1 MSDAT
6 TAPGGTRTAEP
17 VMTHRMIMFVI
28 IGLMAGMFLSALD
41 QTVVGTA
48 IRTIGDD
55 LQGLSQQAWVT
66 TAYLIV
72 STISTPIYGKL
83 SDIFGRRPLFIFA
96 IVVFMI
102 GSILASFSTSMI
114 QLAAFRAIQGLGAG
128 GLMSMPLA
136 IMGDILAPRERAKY
150 QGYFLAVFGVSS
162 VIGPLVGG
170 LFAGADEILGIAGW
184 RWVFLINV
192 PIGLAALAIVLR
204 FLHIPRH
211 PGHSVRIDWWGASLV
226 VVALVPLLLVA
237 ELGREWGWGSPLA
250 IGCYVV
256 GVLGIIGFV
265 IAETL
270 MKDDALIPLKLFRS
284 STFSMATIIGV
295 FVGFGMF
302 GAMLTLP
309 LYLQLVLGST
319 PTESGFQMLPMILGL
334 MIASIGSGQII
345 ARTGR
350 YRIFPVLGTAL
361 MSLGFFWLTFLQYD
375 GSFWFIAGAMLV
387 LGLGLGQLMQT
398 LTIAS
403 QNSVGIRDMGVATSS
418 STFFRQIGGTLG
430 TAVLL
435 SLLFTVLPSNVQTSF
450 ADTETLTGALDAAL
464 DPAVADA
471 PQNAAIM
478 DQIYG
483 PMVTQLTAATTTQIE
498 DGLTQAADAATQ
510 AVADKV
516 AAGEIPAAAQEAAT
530 TAAVA
535 EAQAAAA
542 TQIEQEIPVAQIAA
556 DGTVTLDFSD
566 DAARAAYVET
576 VVPTIEDEFASG
588 GGTSSMDS
596 SALDDT
602 SFLTGADPRLTKPI
616 LVAFNASAVLV
627 YQVAM
632 WVVIIA
638 FVLSLF
644 FKTPPLRAKSALQE
658 AADNAAD
665 DELIRATK
673 AADTAGVLVQP

>member
-1 MSDAT
+1 M
-6 TAPGGTRTAEP
+6 
-17 VMTHRMIMFVI
+17 
-28 IGLMAGMFLSALD
+28 
-41 QTVVGTA
+41 
-48 IRTIGDD
+48 
-55 LQGLSQQAWVT
+55 
-66 TAYLIV
+66 
-72 STISTPIYGKL
+72 
-83 SDIFGRRPLFIFA
+83 
-96 IVVFMI
+96 
-102 GSILASFSTSMI
+102 
-114 QLAAFRAIQGLGAG
+114 
-128 GLMSMPLA
+128 
-136 IMGDILAPRERAKY
+136 
-150 QGYFLAVFGVSS
+150 
-162 VIGPLVGG
+162 
-170 LFAGADEILGIAGW
+170 
-184 RWVFLINV
+184 
-192 PIGLAALAIVLR
+192 
-204 FLHIPRH
+204 
-211 PGHSVRIDWWGASLV
+211 
-226 VVALVPLLLVA
+226 ALVPLLLVA

-284 STFSMATIIGV
+284 STFSMATVIGV

-471 PQNAAIM
+471 PRTRRSWIRS
-478 DQIYG
+478 
-483 PMVTQLTAATTTQIE
+483 TARW
-498 DGLTQAADAATQ
+498 
-510 AVADKV
+510 
-516 AAGEIPAAAQEAAT
+516 
-530 TAAVA
+530 
-535 EAQAAAA
+535 
-542 TQIEQEIPVAQIAA
+542 
-556 DGTVTLDFSD
+556 S
-566 DAARAAYVET
+566 R
-576 VVPTIEDEFASG
+576 
-588 GGTSSMDS
+588 SSPPRRRRRS
-596 SALDDT
+596 R
-602 SFLTGADPRLTKPI
+602 TG
-616 LVAFNASAVLV
+616 
-627 YQVAM
+627 
-632 WVVIIA
+632 
-638 FVLSLF
+638 
-644 FKTPPLRAKSALQE
+644 
-658 AADNAAD
+658 
-665 DELIRATK
+665 
-673 AADTAGVLVQP
+673 